1 MKEYH
6 IAVQRELTPL
16 YVDIKKMLEKG
27 RAVNVKVTSQATK
40 TKEQLGYYWAVV
52 LPRVQQGLKE
62 FGNELSLAEVNAFL
76 NDKFFCKTKTVLIK
90 RGINEYVYTIRTP
103 RSKSGATIDEMSEFI
118 DKVIRWAAEDLGVY
132 IPSPDEI
139 GAAQL
144 SSTAPIGFE
153 NETR

>member
-16 YVDIKKMLEKG
+16 YVDIKKLLDKG
-27 RAVNVKVTSQATK
+27 RAVNVKVTSAATK

-90 RGINEYVYTIRTP
+90 RGINEYVYTLRTP

-118 DKVIRWAAEDLGVY
+118 DKVIRWAAEDFGIY

-139 GAAQL
+139 GAVQL
-144 SSTAPIGFE
+144 SSSAPIGFE
-153 NETR
+153 NEAR